1 MSSVLLPMLGTS
13 AGSFFYI
20 SGWFLLVYV
29 GADFLPSALTLSAFT
44 VAFLS
49 CSDELI
55 RKASVLH
62 FSLSLWK
69 DLALAFLVL

>member
-49 CSDELI
+49 CSDELVKNI
-55 RKASVLH
+55 NKQLCPGY
-62 FSLSLWK
+62 
-69 DLALAFLVL
+69 LAPE